1 MSDPKSKR
9 PSSVMGDDER
19 ALMSA
24 ELREAERR
32 AAELRAAS
40 SAVPSI
46 EIHNNETPPPRSI
59 DPAMQELIDR
69 FWHLRKID
77 KEVEAGRQKDADR
90 LLELNREVGELT
102 ERVSGIASLGNKAA
116 ELDALKSDQAQMR
129 REVWGDTIRKPDEP
143 PLAAQARSGR
153 KLLAWVLAAMTAIG
167 AAGAAG
173 ILVSIRKSGEAE
185 GEERAWRAQVN
196 HQLQM
201 LFNAVFRV
209 DMTGSGAPF
218 RVDR

>member
-1 MSDPKSKR
+1 
-9 PSSVMGDDER
+9 
-19 ALMSA
+19 MSA

-40 SAVPSI
+40 SAVPAV
-46 EIHNNETPPPRSI
+46 EIHSEETPPPRAI

-77 KEVEAGRQKDADR
+77 KEVESARQRDAN
-90 LLELNREVGELT
+90 LVLELNREVGELHQ
-102 ERVSGIASLGNKAA
+102 RVNGIASLGDKAA
-116 ELDALKSDQAQMR
+116 ELDRLRDDHSQMR
-129 REVWGDTIRKPDEP
+129 REVWGDTPRQPNEP

-153 KLLAWVLAAMTAIG
+153 RLLGWVLAAVTAIG

-209 DMTGSGAPF
+209 DMTGSAAPV
-218 RVDR
+218 RVDLPHQ